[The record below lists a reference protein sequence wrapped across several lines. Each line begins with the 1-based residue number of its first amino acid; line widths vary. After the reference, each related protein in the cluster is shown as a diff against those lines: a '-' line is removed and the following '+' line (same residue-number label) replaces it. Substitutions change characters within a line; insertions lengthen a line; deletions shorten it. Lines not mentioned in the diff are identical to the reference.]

1 MKLYCLCILL
11 WLSIGMIEADAGI
24 LAREKYEDYQEKFD
38 KQIAALH
45 EKVESV
51 ERRQADPKSQADVE
65 AAVKQIVISEMDK
78 HRSARFALQAS
89 NETRAAFELDD
100 LEVFINKLDSRLKS
114 VEGLRSDV
122 SSLKSQVSNLGDRF
136 CQTGEVGCDP
146 CNVKDEKGGSSST
159 HKDVKKSVTFSPAF
173 TKTPVV
179 MLIQKHLWMKA
190 SGDEDWFGWVF
201 KTSSVSK
208 SGFQATIEMWDTTM
222 DEFWVQWVACS
233 S

>member
-1 MKLYCLCILL
+1 MHDTMKFVLILCLTMVSLV
-11 WLSIGMIEADAGI
+11 S
-24 LAREKYEDYQEKFD
+24 ARGHAHAHSTWRGEDNTG
-38 KQIAALH
+38 
-45 EKVESV
+45 
-51 ERRQADPKSQADVE
+51 
-65 AAVKQIVISEMDK
+65 
-78 HRSARFALQAS
+78 SARFALQVS
-89 NETRAAFELDD
+89 NETRAAFELDS
-100 LEVFINKLDSRLKS
+100 LEAFINKLDSRLKS

-122 SSLKSQVSNLGDRF
+122 SSLQSQVANFGERF
-136 CQTGEVGCDP
+136 CQTGTVGCDP
-146 CNVKDEKGGSSST
+146 CNVEDESGATNT